1 MSKNNRF
8 NEVSQ
13 QLVLLEQ
20 EPKGWQV
27 PQNLIQ
33 SRSHAIPL
41 STKEVMKVLP
51 LESPAPLYRAR
62 RERAAY
68 WHKTADVSQSKIVVP
83 LGMRDKWVVFTP
95 QSA

>member
-8 NEVSQ
+8 DEVSQ

-20 EPKGWQV
+20 GVKGWKI
-27 PQNLIQ
+27 PQRLIQ
-33 SRSHAIPL
+33 SASNAIPL

-51 LESPAPLYRAR
+51 LESPTLLYRAR

-95 QSA
+95 QSS

>member
-1 MSKNNRF
+1 MPKDNRF
-8 NEVSQ
+8 DEVSQ

-20 EPKGWQV
+20 GPNGWQF

-33 SRSHAIPL
+33 RESHTVFL

-51 LESPAPLYRAR
+51 LESPALLYRAR

-83 LGMRDKWVVFTP
+83 LGMCNKWVVFTP
-95 QSA
+95 